1 METVSLGDPPG
12 RRRHTPPDDLSF
24 GFQRG
29 SAGGDEW
36 RHDAHAAPR
45 HPDIY
50 ANTIARAG
58 HRHTHADGDTWPPAI
73 PTPISTPTPE
83 EPTAIPATRTP
94 VPPTDTPPPP
104 TATPIPVTLASSVEV
119 DNGEWGQGGIYIRA
133 WGDTDL
139 IVRGHDGHR
148 YKAEMGF
155 ITSAESMRQIQEVWS
170 DAGRGGGN
178 WKMSVL
184 LRPEVDWVSCK
195 RESHVC
201 YESSID
207 SGEPRVTSE
216 VYIKEYVWKA
226 LVSDYLRG
234 GWQATTHNIYY
245 RDIQTSIFKPMAG
258 IVPDIPCVAFRFT
271 RVN

>member
-1 METVSLGDPPG
+1 
-12 RRRHTPPDDLSF
+12 
-24 GFQRG
+24 
-29 SAGGDEW
+29 
-36 RHDAHAAPR
+36 
-45 HPDIY
+45 
-50 ANTIARAG
+50 
-58 HRHTHADGDTWPPAI
+58 
-73 PTPISTPTPE
+73 
-83 EPTAIPATRTP
+83 
-94 VPPTDTPPPP
+94 
-104 TATPIPVTLASSVEV
+104 VTLASSVEV

-170 DAGRGGGN
+170 YAGRGGGN